1 MRKIVAWGN
10 FGRRLADALAGD
22 ETIWITDRVD
32 LSKSEKS
39 DYKIIST
46 NIAPV
51 YAYRELRSS
60 LHGCDSVCLLGA
72 LHSKIA
78 LVALDMIAK
87 VLEENRIERC
97 NAFVVKPFSFEG
109 EENAKRAE
117 EAEMRLL
124 KFCFHPMIYDNEKL
138 LVRTDLGEVL
148 SLVEKLDKVFEIVEG
163 KCNFYHCNKG

>member
-1 MRKIVAWGN
+1 MRKIVAWGDL
-10 FGRRLADALAGD
+10 GRRLADALAED

-60 LHGCDSVCLLGA
+60 LRGCDSICFLGA

-97 NAFVVKPFSFEG
+97 DAFVVKPFSFEG
-109 EENAKRAE
+109 EENAKRAK
-117 EAEMRLL
+117 EAEMRLSG
-124 KFCFHPMIYDNEKL
+124 FCPHLIIYDNQK
-138 LVRTDLGEVL
+138 V
-148 SLVEKLDKVFEIVEG
+148 VENSSIGADIGLKKALDHVFEVI
-163 KCNFYHCNKG
+163 